1 MEECAVFQL
10 EMHINQSTKLDN
22 RKGPKGKQTMKR
34 VVVADI
40 VSVEYSRQMLSQR
53 VLEMKA
59 PCPLKSLSSLYVDDC
74 HSLVPMI
81 RYPAMTQP

>member
-1 MEECAVFQL
+1 MEESAVFQL

-40 VSVEYSRQMLSQR
+40 VSVEYS
-53 VLEMKA
+53 
-59 PCPLKSLSSLYVDDC
+59 
-74 HSLVPMI
+74 
-81 RYPAMTQP
+81 